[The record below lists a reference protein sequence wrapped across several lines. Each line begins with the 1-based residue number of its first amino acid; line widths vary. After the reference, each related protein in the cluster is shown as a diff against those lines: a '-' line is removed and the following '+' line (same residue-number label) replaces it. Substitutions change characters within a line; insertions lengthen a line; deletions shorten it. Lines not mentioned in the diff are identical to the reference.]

1 MPGTSPGRLFL
12 LRGISYPKRPK
23 LLMHNFRHL
32 HLSFCFYDQESPVL
46 RSFTFPCCLFC
57 YLTMSNLIHPQ
68 RSVLESDQC
77 RSITS
82 MYPIH
87 FGGDAGLCP
96 RVHNAFATKELQQ
109 YRYYT
114 THLFMCQLDPTH
126 HHVLRT
132 WKL

>member
-1 MPGTSPGRLFL
+1 
-12 LRGISYPKRPK
+12 
-23 LLMHNFRHL
+23 
-32 HLSFCFYDQESPVL
+32 
-46 RSFTFPCCLFC
+46 
-57 YLTMSNLIHPQ
+57 MSNLIHPQ
-68 RSVLESDQC
+68 QSILESDRC

-114 THLFMCQLDPTH
+114 TQLFIGQPLSIVVSKLQYLDNGPAQIHIVGQIRMPQNLT
-126 HHVLRT
+126 LPA
-132 WKL
+132 